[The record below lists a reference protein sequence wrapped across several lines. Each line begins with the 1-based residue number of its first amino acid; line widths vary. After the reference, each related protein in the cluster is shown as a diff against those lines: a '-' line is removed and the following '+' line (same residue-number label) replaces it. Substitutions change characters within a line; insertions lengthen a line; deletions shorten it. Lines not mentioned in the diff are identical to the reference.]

1 MPVVVTSRGRDG
13 RVPHETVW
21 PGSWITGDN
30 LSPFK
35 ARILLMVAL
44 ATGLSG
50 DDLQR
55 VFDEY

>member
-1 MPVVVTSRGRDG
+1 MVVTSRGRNG
-13 RVPHETVW
+13 RVPGE
-21 PGSWITGDN
+21 PSRPRSWFTDDI

-44 ATGLSG
+44 SAGLAG